1 MNAEQTIPGL
11 LQARAEAEPGSAA
24 VVVDGRRELTFGG
37 WASRSNAVAR
47 GLLDLGLRPG
57 DRVGLRFGGTG
68 WIDYAVAYCGV
79 QKAGGVA
86 VPLAAA
92 QPPRV
97 TDDILDRC
105 GAVGVVQEDT
115 GCAAGPGRW
124 AATIEEVES
133 ADDAPPGVEVRPSQL
148 AQIVYT
154 SGTTGDPKGVAA
166 SHANLTYGR
175 HPAPRRRAYAHSRH
189 FLHAFPIG
197 TNAAQMMLMDALTA
211 HPAALALPRFDAG
224 EFCRLVEAY
233 RVGTVFLVPSMAIEL
248 LGSAAR
254 RRHDLSSVVLVGSS
268 AAALP
273 PALAQDLAA
282 AFPGAVL
289 VNTYTSTEA
298 VPAGTTMVL
307 DPERPGSLGRA
318 SDPGDLLIRDP
329 GGRVLPPGEVG
340 EVWLRCP
347 APPRSY
353 FADPGGSAAVFSD
366 GWVRMGDVGHLDDAG
381 YLYLADRAGDVIKS
395 GALKVSTLR
404 VEAALYE
411 HPLVAEAAAVGIP
424 HPVMGEVPSA
434 AVRLRGPARLE
445 ELRDFLTTRLARHE
459 LPTRIAVVDDFARN
473 EAGKVLKPAVRAL
486 FAGASTRVPLT
497 AAQLAALA
505 GDPSPH
511 ESALRVHDPLD
522 LAALR
527 RALADLAAR
536 HDALRMTF
544 PGGDAVAEITD
555 GLTPGLERVE
565 GGTAA
570 LAEALRAA
578 FDAGHGPLLRAVLAE
593 TPDGGRLLGLAA
605 HPLVCDAWSLGLLV
619 QELGI
624 LYGAAY
630 HGRPAGLPPMETT
643 YAGFVTAAHA
653 RSGAPSPV
661 TQPDRVSGT
670 GPAERVPVVILA
682 GTAGRLR
689 RAARARGTAP
699 SSLALAA
706 WASALVE
713 MHGSARVLVR
723 SPGRTA
729 PSAAGLVG
737 PLSVDIPVLPEQV
750 IEVAD
755 ADAEA
760 HRFRPVPAH
769 AGRFAFD
776 GLRPEPD
783 LPGLRTEPLPLPP
796 PTPPHGPPRL
806 TLTAQPDGNVS
817 GHCEGRSAARAAESF
832 THHLGLLLP

>member
-1 MNAEQTIPGL
+1 MEAELTIPGL
-11 LQARAEAEPGSAA
+11 LQARAEAEPDRAA
-24 VVVDGRRELTFGG
+24 IVVDGRGELTFGA
-37 WASRSNAVAR
+37 WASRSNAVAH
-47 GLLDLGLRPG
+47 GLLDRGLRPG
-57 DRVGLRFGGTG
+57 DRVGLRFGGAR

-92 QPPRV
+92 QPVRV

-105 GAVGVVQEDT
+105 DAVGVLQEDT

-133 ADDAPPGVEVRPSQL
+133 ADDTPPGIEVSPSRL

-175 HPAPRRRAYAHSRH
+175 HPMPRRRAYAHSRH

-211 HPAALALPRFDAG
+211 YPAALALPRFDAA

-254 RRHDLSSVVLVGSS
+254 RRQDLSSVVLVGSS

-298 VPAGTTMVL
+298 MPAGTTMVL

-318 SDPGDLLIRDP
+318 SDPGDLVIRDS

-353 FADPGGSAAVFSD
+353 FADPGGSAAVFRD

-404 VEAALYE
+404 VEAALHE
-411 HPLVAEAAAVGIP
+411 HPLVAEAAVVGVP

-434 AVRLRGPARLE
+434 AVRLRGHVRLE

-486 FAGASTRVPLT
+486 FTGASTRVPLT
-497 AAQLAALA
+497 AAQLADLA

-544 PGGDAVAEITD
+544 PGGGVAEIAD
-555 GLTPGLERVE
+555 GLAPDLERVE

-570 LAEALRAA
+570 LTGALRAA
-578 FDAGHGPLLRAVLAE
+578 FDARRGPLLRAVVAE

-605 HPLVCDAWSLGLLV
+605 YPLVCDAWSLDLLV

-630 HGRPAGLPPMETT
+630 HGRPAGLPPVETT

-653 RSGAPSPV
+653 GSGAPTPV
-661 TQPDRVSGT
+661 TRPGPVFDT
-670 GPAERVPVVILA
+670 GPAEWVPVVIAA
-682 GTAGRLR
+682 GTVGRLR

-699 SSLALAA
+699 GSLALVA
-706 WASALVE
+706 WASALAE
-713 MHGSARVLVR
+713 EHGSACVLVR
-723 SPGRTA
+723 SPGRTT
-729 PSAAGLVG
+729 PGAAGLVG
-737 PLSVDIPVLPEQV
+737 PLGVDIPGLPEQV
-750 IEVAD
+750 VEA

-760 HRFRPVPAH
+760 HRFRPVPPH
-769 AGRFAFD
+769 AGRFTFE

-783 LPGLRTEPLPLPP
+783 LPGLRTEPLPLPA

-806 TLTAQPDGNVS
+806 TLTAQPDGSLS

-832 THHLGLLLP
+832 THHLGLLLS